1 MEELSQTQIDRQD
14 MVDNA
19 IYQLFLELN
28 PNPNK
33 QIDWDIHWISEV
45 REVVERVIVHEME
58 ACDDLTFYP
67 YLVEED
73 V

>member
-1 MEELSQTQIDRQD
+1 MEELTQSQLDRQD

-28 PNPNK
+28 PNQGK

-45 REVVERVIVHEME
+45 REVMERVFVHEL
-58 ACDDLTFYP
+58 AVCDDLTFYP
-67 YLVEED
+67 YLVEDE
-73 V
+73 